1 MGRVRGGVGLRDRL
15 HKLEEAARGEAMTLV
30 CPECG
35 AEFVA
40 HGDVP
45 LEVIVH
51 EWVRETGEAGHH
63 ETPESILRLFA
74 HGHDPTA
81 LLEKGSG
88 LPFLSREV
96 SSIDIGAIQTDT
108 GAGGEGGA

>member
-1 MGRVRGGVGLRDRL
+1 MGLRDRL
-15 HKLEEAARGEAMTLV
+15 RRLEEAVRGETMTLV

-45 LEVIVH
+45 LEYIVH

-63 ETPESILRLFA
+63 ETPANILRIFA
-74 HGHDPTA
+74 HEHDPSA
-81 LLEKGSG
+81 FLEKGSG
-88 LPFLSREV
+88 LPFLSGEV
-96 SSIDIGAIQTDT
+96 SGINIGASAPHT
-108 GAGGEGGA
+108 GTGGEGGA

>member
-1 MGRVRGGVGLRDRL
+1 MGLRDRL
-15 HKLEEAARGEAMTLV
+15 RRMEEAAERETMTLV

-45 LEVIVH
+45 LEFIVH
-51 EWVRETGEAGHH
+51 QWTLETGEAGHH
-63 ETPESILRLFA
+63 ETPASVLRLFD
-74 HGHDPTA
+74 HEHDPGA
-81 LLEKGSG
+81 FLEKGSG

-96 SSIDIGAIQTDT
+96 SGMDL
-108 GAGGEGGA
+108 GGRA